1 MSNQGLVHE
10 AIIFRHTVS
19 IARIS
24 APGGANG
31 ADNHGGGS
39 RLVMV
44 VCIHCVSS
52 EVLWSPLSSWRSSS
66 PLPANCKLRAPVNY
80 IYIYITA
87 NCKLQDSVCN
97 MIEVADTGLV
107 TRLPRRRRD
116 CHALVEAETVYR
128 TRLITKALMPKR
140 PRGRLTRTRQKH
152 CKHDVIRYDVARHA
166 RENPAA
172 YVCADWLKFCS
183 DLLTRGDCRKL
194 SIAPTACD
202 CT

>member
-1 MSNQGLVHE
+1 MLVLRCCGHHY
-10 AIIFRHTVS
+10 R
-19 IARIS
+19 
-24 APGGANG
+24 
-31 ADNHGGGS
+31 HGGHHRRCPQIVS
-39 RLVMV
+39 FVLRLT
-44 VCIHCVSS
+44 
-52 EVLWSPLSSWRSSS
+52 L
-66 PLPANCKLRAPVNY
+66 Y

-116 CHALVEAETVYR
+116 FHALVEAETIYR

-172 YVCADWLKFCS
+172 YVCAYWWQL
-183 DLLTRGDCRKL
+183 
-194 SIAPTACD
+194 
-202 CT
+202 